1 MAVEVSAQFFL
12 YLPQYIV
19 LLNHK
24 GVKYTQHFE
33 CFPSKVLRIL
43 NTFIVF
49 AKSVAYMKQILLN
62 RQGYSDRIERVFG
75 NTNIDGIK
83 HLHLRDFLKK
93 QEL

>member
-1 MAVEVSAQFFL
+1 MRSFV
-12 YLPQYIV
+12 LPQYDV

-33 CFPSKVLRIL
+33 CFLSKVLRIL

-62 RQGYSDRIERVFG
+62 RQGYSERIERMFG